1 MCGIIGYIGNNKSI
15 DILLQGLKNLEYR
28 GYDSSGVALKDNDD
42 INIIKSVGK
51 IKVLEN
57 KIKDL
62 NLNKYNMGIA
72 HTRWATNGK
81 VSLENAHPHK
91 VGKVTVVHNG
101 IIENVEE
108 VKREIDNTKLKSETD
123 TEVVAALIDK
133 YLEKN
138 MITTL
143 TKVEKLLK
151 GSYALGIL
159 IEGDNNLYVMKNK
172 SPLVIGVGEKES
184 FFASDITAINQYTN
198 KYIFLDDNE
207 FAIINKDNV
216 EVYKEKNKIDKEIEV
231 INTDL
236 SDKDKKGYKHFMLK
250 EIKEEPYLLKRLIS
264 SYINNLD
271 KLPDLSIYDEIHIV
285 GCGSAMYAGEI
296 GKILLEEY
304 ANVKVITEV
313 ASEYRY
319 KNNIYKGKTLIILI
333 SQSGETADTIAVLE
347 RAKKEKIETLAIVNV
362 ETSTIA
368 RKSNMK
374 VLIEAGEEIAVAT
387 TKAYILQVA
396 ILSLLS
402 LKVAYKKGLITDIE
416 EKINEFVNISNYL
429 ENILEKEEDYKK
441 IAKEISNGTDAYFI
455 GRKLDYAMCMEGS
468 LKLKEVSYIHSE
480 AYPSG
485 ELKHGTISLIEDN
498 VVVFAIMTDDKL
510 YEKTMSN
517 LLEVKARGAKV
528 ISITTKKHKSDNDL
542 ELVVDNVSDFTVSL
556 LVVPMLQLIAYY
568 TALYRGC
575 DIDKPKNLAKSVTV
589 E

>member
-91 VGKVTVVHNG
+91 VGKVTVVHNE